1 MSDFSSLH
9 SKTYNSF
16 KEIDLYAYQ
25 LIVDFYAK
33 HEEDI
38 QQLKFHE
45 YFELHLAYIEALLET
60 GLYQDLLKV
69 CDETIEAVI
78 QQNIQYYQGEDIYR
92 KLLLRKASAH
102 FNLLEYH
109 KTEFILKELIKIN
122 PKDDHA
128 VRFFR
133 KSQMH
138 RPPIFVQNTRNVSL
152 LLFLF
157 TAMVICFEM
166 AYFGFGK
173 SQSEMGMMI
182 EVARNVVFLSGWLVL
197 ILGDGIFRW
206 KVFKATNSLVETIHL
221 QKSKK
226 LDTPVFFER

>member
-1 MSDFSSLH
+1 MH
-9 SKTYNSF
+9 
-16 KEIDLYAYQ
+16 AYQ
-25 LIVDFYAK
+25 SIVDFYAK

-38 QQLKFHE
+38 QRLKFHE

-60 GLYQDLLKV
+60 GLYENMLKV

-78 QQNIQYYQGEDIYR
+78 QNNIQFYQGEDIYR
-92 KLLLRKASAH
+92 KLLLRKAAAH

-122 PKDDHA
+122 SKDGHA
-128 VRFFR
+128 IRFFR
-133 KSQMH
+133 KSQLH
-138 RPPIFVQNTRNVSL
+138 RPPTYVQNTRNVSL

-173 SQSEMGMMI
+173 SQTEMGIII
-182 EVARNVVFLSGWLVL
+182 EVARNIVFLSGWFIL

-206 KVFKATNSLVETIHL
+206 KVFKTTQSFVKTIQL
-221 QKSKK
+221 QKKQK
-226 LDTPVFFER
+226 ITTPVFSKK

>member
-9 SKTYNSF
+9 SKTYNDF
-16 KEIDLYAYQ
+16 KEIDIHAYQ

-33 HEEDI
+33 YEEDI
-38 QQLKFHE
+38 QRLKFHE

-60 GLYQDLLKV
+60 GLYQNLLKV

-78 QQNIQYYQGEDIYR
+78 QNNIQYYQGEDIYR
-92 KLLLRKASAH
+92 KLLLRKSAAH
-102 FNLLEYH
+102 YNLLEYH
-109 KTEFILKELIKIN
+109 KAEFILQELIKMN
-122 PKDDHA
+122 PKDRHA
-128 VRFFR
+128 IRFYQ
-133 KSQMH
+133 KCQLH
-138 RPPIFVQNTRNVSL
+138 RPPSYVQNTRHVSL

-173 SQSEMGMMI
+173 SQTEMGMII
-182 EVARNVVFLSGWLVL
+182 EVARNIVFLSGWFLL

-206 KVFKATNSLVETIHL
+206 KVFSATKSFVESIES
-221 QKSKK
+221 QKVKKLGSPAFSKK
-226 LDTPVFFER
+226 

>member
-9 SKTYNSF
+9 SKTYNNF
-16 KEIDLYAYQ
+16 KEIDMYAYQ
-25 LIVDFYAK
+25 LIVDFYATHK
-33 HEEDI
+33 EDI
-38 QQLKFHE
+38 QRLKFHE

-60 GLYQDLLKV
+60 GLYQNLLKI

-78 QQNIQYYQGEDIYR
+78 QNNIQYYQGEDIYR

-122 PKDDHA
+122 PKDGHA
-128 VRFFR
+128 IRFFR
-133 KSQMH
+133 KSQIH
-138 RPPIFVQNTRNVSL
+138 RPPTFVQNTRNVSL

-166 AYFGFGK
+166 SYFGFGK

-182 EVARNVVFLSGWLVL
+182 EVARNVVFLTGWFIL

-206 KVFKATNSLVETIHL
+206 KVFKRTKSFVETIHL
-221 QKSKK
+221 QKKQKMGIPIFSKK
-226 LDTPVFFER
+226 